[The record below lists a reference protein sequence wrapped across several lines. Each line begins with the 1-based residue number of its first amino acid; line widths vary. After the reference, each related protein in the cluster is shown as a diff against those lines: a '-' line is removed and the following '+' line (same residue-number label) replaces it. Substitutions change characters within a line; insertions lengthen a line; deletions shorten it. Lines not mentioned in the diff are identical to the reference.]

1 MANQAWWRDIGLD
14 YPGRRILA
22 RKGNV
27 NLIVYDNGFYCVDRI
42 TRACGY
48 TMKCGYNK
56 QEIVD
61 YFNEAI
67 KGVRRSK
74 YDINLD
80 VYARQ

>member
-1 MANQAWWRDIGLD
+1 MANQAWWRNVD
-14 YPGRRILA
+14 YSGSRILA
-22 RKGNV
+22 RKGSV
-27 NLIVYDNGFYCVDRI
+27 NLMVSDNGLYSVERI

-48 TMKCGYNK
+48 TMKCGRNK

-74 YDINLD
+74 YDMNLN

>member
-1 MANQAWWRDIGLD
+1 MGF
-14 YPGRRILA
+14 RRYAKRIRL
-22 RKGNV
+22 
-27 NLIVYDNGFYCVDRI
+27 GFTFRRLTYAENRSTE

-48 TMKCGYNK
+48 TMKCGRNK

-74 YDINLD
+74 YDMNLN
-80 VYARQ
+80 VFARQ